1 MRLQLMQK
9 KWNYMN
15 KMIIKLQKDILFLME
30 IDVIFKFLVLFL

>member
-1 MRLQLMQK
+1 MRFQLMQK